1 MTILLEL
8 EQFATGYDRVEVLHG
23 VSVEVPEG
31 AVVAVLGP
39 NGAGK
44 TTLLRSV
51 AGLMP
56 GWRGEIRLAGRRIDG
71 CGAYRAAREGVTL
84 IPEGRGVF
92 PGLSV
97 RENLEIAGHAARGMA
112 PEWRR
117 QAMAELVGVFPRLA
131 ERSEQRA
138 GTLSGGE
145 QQMLA
150 LSRALLAAPRV
161 LLIDELSMGL
171 APVIVEQLFER
182 VAELKRRAQTIV
194 LVEQYLTH
202 ALDLADVCYVL
213 QQGRVVFAGEPEEL
227 RDSSIL
233 SGAYLGVSSAP

>member
-1 MTILLEL
+1 MSILLRL
-8 EQFATGYDRVEVLHG
+8 DGFTTGYDRVEVLHG
-23 VSVEVPEG
+23 VSLEVPEG

-56 GWRGEIRLAGRRIDG
+56 AWQGAIQLGGRRIDG
-71 CGAYRAAREGVTL
+71 CGAFRAARDGVTL

-97 RENLEIAGHAARGMA
+97 KENLAIASRAARGA
-112 PEWRR
+112 GPQWRR
-117 QAMAELVGVFPRLA
+117 RAMAELVEIFPRLA

-150 LSRALLAAPRV
+150 LSRALLAQPRV

-182 VAELKRRAQTIV
+182 VAELKRRSQTIV

-202 ALDLADVCYVL
+202 ALELADVCYVL
-213 QQGRVVFAGEPEEL
+213 QQGRVVFAGEPDEL
-227 RDSSIL
+227 RESAVL
-233 SGAYLGVSSAP
+233 SGAYLGVS